1 MQVFTATLNQ
11 TAFLFSFI
19 VLGYILSRW
28 KFVPANSSAVL
39 SKLENYVFI
48 PALVLGTF
56 MENFTVQQLR
66 SASGLLIGSL
76 IINAVAIILAHVCAH
91 FVTKDKYVQNISV
104 YGLCFANFGYMG
116 NAVVSAMFPD
126 LFMEYLIF
134 TLPLWILIYL
144 WAVPVLLIGSESG
157 KQTVAQRLKNFANPM
172 FIATLLGMLIG
183 LINIPIPG
191 FIRSAVNTAGSCMSP
206 VAMLLTG
213 MTIAQFNL
221 KEILQ
226 IKSVYIVTALRLLV
240 FPLLLLGAML
250 LISMEKAMATCA
262 ICALSMPMGLNTIV
276 IPSALGKDTKVASG
290 MALVSH
296 VLSCVTIPLIFMLF
310 ECI

>member
-28 KFVPANSSAVL
+28 KFIPANSSTVL
-39 SKLENYVFI
+39 SKLENYIFI

-56 MENFTVQQLR
+56 MENFTVQQLK
-66 SASGLLIGSL
+66 SASGLLTGSL
-76 IINAVAIILAHVCAH
+76 IINAVAILLAHVCAH
-91 FVTKDKYVQNISV
+91 LFTKDKYVQNISI
-104 YGLCFANFGYMG
+104 YGLCFATFGYMG

-250 LISMEKAMATCA
+250 LIPMEKTMATCA
-262 ICALSMPMGLNTIV
+262 ICALSMPIGLNTIV

-310 ECI
+310 AYI